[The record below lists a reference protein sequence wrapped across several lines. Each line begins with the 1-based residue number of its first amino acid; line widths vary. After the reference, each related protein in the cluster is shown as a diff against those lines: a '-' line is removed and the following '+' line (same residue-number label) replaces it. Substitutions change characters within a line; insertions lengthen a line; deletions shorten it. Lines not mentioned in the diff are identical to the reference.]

1 MESAGKGVGLQRSG
15 EGPAGD
21 VTPPSVSGR
30 STCPSG
36 NKGGVMRLCLSS
48 GLVWGVVRLVRC
60 SGLVCGVVRLDRGS
74 GLLCGVAIGVR
85 LCLPSG
91 LAAGV
96 GMGVVEA
103 DACFSRGS
111 GLGVRAVSARSRAA
125 RARASGDEGSEERT
139 ED

>member
-1 MESAGKGVGLQRSG
+1 M
-15 EGPAGD
+15 
-21 VTPPSVSGR
+21 
-30 STCPSG
+30 
-36 NKGGVMRLCLSS
+36 
-48 GLVWGVVRLVRC
+48 
-60 SGLVCGVVRLDRGS
+60 DRGS
-74 GLLCGVAIGVR
+74 GLLCGVVIGVR

-125 RARASGDEGSEERT
+125 RARASGDEGSEERRERYRWMLT
-139 ED
+139 ITALTNSLLLTVPQDSVPGPFLFCGVSVLVYFVEYLKALSWIPFSFVEYLKAPAQALFSFI

>member
-1 MESAGKGVGLQRSG
+1 
-15 EGPAGD
+15 
-21 VTPPSVSGR
+21 
-30 STCPSG
+30 
-36 NKGGVMRLCLSS
+36 MRLE
-48 GLVWGVVRLVRC
+48 
-60 SGLVCGVVRLDRGS
+60 RGS

-103 DACFSRGS
+103 DVCFSRGS

-125 RARASGDEGSEERT
+125 RARASGDEGSEERR
-139 ED
+139 EEKIKGGKF

>member
-1 MESAGKGVGLQRSG
+1 
-15 EGPAGD
+15 
-21 VTPPSVSGR
+21 
-30 STCPSG
+30 
-36 NKGGVMRLCLSS
+36 MRLCLIS

-103 DACFSRGS
+103 DVCLVRGS

-125 RARASGDEGSEERT
+125 SAKASGEEGSVERRFR
-139 ED
+139 